1 MRLRQQDRPGNWDRE
16 LAGERVVEE
25 LVISR
30 PPERIVDDDR
40 PFQRHALKRG
50 AIEGYFVRDA
60 IDYHIVCRRLVIE
73 NPSEREIFSD
83 YQTITTFIDV
93 SNQDFSESSHQDNY
107 NPNRFH

>member
-40 PFQRHALKRG
+40 AFQRHALKRG

-60 IDYHIVCRRLVIE
+60 IDYQIVCRRRVVA
-73 NPSEREIFSD
+73 NASERDKFRD
-83 YQTITTFIDV
+83 YRSLSAFIDV
-93 SNQDFSESSHQDNY
+93 SNQGFRKSLFPAHQN
-107 NPNRFH
+107 

>member
-40 PFQRHALKRG
+40 PFQRHALERG

-60 IDYHIVCRRLVIE
+60 IDYQIVCRRRVMA
-73 NPSEREIFSD
+73 NTSQSDIFSD
-83 YQTITTFIDV
+83 YRSLATFIDV
-93 SNQDFSESSHQDNY
+93 SNQGFRKSLFPAN
-107 NPNRFH
+107 